1 MGAIGWIWAWLM
13 LLGGVRA
20 HLTHALPRDLVWA
33 LLLSGI
39 VALPLLW
46 NRTSGVFAAFAPS
59 GIVRAGLALLILVVA
74 GIAHPSAVT
83 GLVAI

>member
-20 HLTHALPRDLVWA
+20 HLSHALPRELVWA
-33 LLLSGI
+33 LIASGL

-46 NRTSGVFAAFAPS
+46 SRKNGLFADYAPS
-59 GIVRAGLALLILVVA
+59 AIVRGGIALLILVVA
-74 GIAHPSAVT
+74 GISHPSAT
-83 GLVAI
+83 MGLIGA

>member
-20 HLTHALPRDLVWA
+20 HLAQSLPREMVGGMII
-33 LLLSGI
+33 SGL

-46 NRTSGVFAAFAPS
+46 NRESGIFAGSAPS
-59 GIVRAGLALLILVVA
+59 GMVRAGIAILALVVA
-74 GIAHPSAVT
+74 GISRPDAVMGLISA
-83 GLVAI
+83 

>member
-33 LLLSGI
+33 MLASGI
-39 VALPLLW
+39 IALPILW
-46 NRTSGVFAAFAPS
+46 NRTDGMFAAFAPS
-59 GIVRAGLALLILVVA
+59 GIVRAGLALLVLVVA
-74 GIAHPSAVT
+74 GISCPAAVV
-83 GLVAI
+83 GLIQT

>member
-20 HLTHALPRDLVWA
+20 HLAQSLPAELIWGMVV
-33 LLLSGI
+33 SGL

-46 NRTSGVFAAFAPS
+46 NRDHGMFGEWAPS
-59 GIVRAGLALLILVVA
+59 AIVRAGIAVFALIAA
-74 GIAHPSAVT
+74 GISRPDAVM
-83 GLVAI
+83 GLI

>member
-20 HLTHALPRDLVWA
+20 HLTHALPAALVWA
-33 LLLSGI
+33 MILSGV

-46 NRTSGVFAAFAPS
+46 NRTDGMFGAFAPS
-59 GIVRAGLALLILVVA
+59 AIVRAGIALLVLVVA
-74 GIAHPSAVT
+74 GIAHPDAVI
-83 GLVAI
+83 GLVPA